1 MTWNDFAAGRA
12 VDPAAFVAAAHALL
26 ESAVAAAGGGEAARA
41 DFVAGLE
48 ASLATSGPYATLRL
62 DAGLADQGVRGEL
75 RDNAIAVSEVV
86 LDLVR
91 SMSGTGTPGPLDIHS
106 NCVGYAWIPPV
117 VERLIGEPGLHAAR
131 NLYNEWLWQ
140 LVLLRDALIPFTDP
154 SRVRLLADADGLTRL
169 RDARDWFTVQLMTRR
184 IPHAAIVRFAAEAV
198 TGGYAEGA
206 YGFQHGG
213 TVVLPPVA
221 LDGDLLGP
229 AYLLGLREGTL
240 VAEDTA
246 YFVQGQEDG
255 ETASTL
261 SVPARA
267 IGDVEV
273 VGLTDRLVPGPPV
286 NPSGAAGPV
295 VRTLSLVVGF
305 DGHEWTTDLGR
316 ALRGHRYAARPAA
329 AEATTEPG
337 DAAAWPGCAVLRQD
351 GQVAVP
357 DGGVIPTGGQ
367 RALTLALLGRLRPG
381 NVVLYTGQAVG
392 GQRVLLDIRG

>member
-1 MTWNDFAAGRA
+1 MTWNDFAGGRP
-12 VDPAAFVAAAHALL
+12 VDPATFVAAAGTLL
-26 ESAVAAAGGGEAARA
+26 EAAVAAAGGGEATRA
-41 DFVAGLE
+41 DFIAGLE
-48 ASLATSGPYATLRL
+48 ACLSMSGPYATLRL
-62 DAGLADQGVRGEL
+62 DAGLADQDVRGEL

-91 SMSGTGTPGPLDIHS
+91 STPGTGAPGLLDIHS

-154 SRVRLLADADGLTRL
+154 SRVRVLADADGLTRL
-169 RDARDWFTVQLMTRR
+169 RDARDWFIVQVMTRR
-184 IPHAAIVRFAAEAV
+184 IAHAAIVRFAAEAV

-213 TVVLPPVA
+213 AVVLPPVA

-229 AYLLGLREGTL
+229 AYLLALREGTL

-273 VGLTDRLVPGPPV
+273 VGLTDRLVPG
-286 NPSGAAGPV
+286 AAGGPGAT
-295 VRTLSLVVGF
+295 RTLSLVVGF

-329 AEATTEPG
+329 AEATTEPT
-337 DAAAWPGCAVLRQD
+337 AAAAGTGAWPGCAVLRQD
-351 GQVAVP
+351 GEVAVP
-357 DGGVIPTGGQ
+357 GGGVIPTGGQ

-381 NVVLYTGQAVG
+381 NVVLYAGQEVG
-392 GQRVLLDIRG
+392 GQRILLDIRG